1 MKFLLHLTLFIVL
14 TTLTQIG
21 GLVYLLVI
29 IIVKLKRLPILGS
42 FLLFC
47 SIYLVTIL
55 TIVPWVSS
63 KAFGRVKIENNQL
76 VNYHNILTVLCNRNY
91 VKPELNNMLKEIG
104 YQLNKKHPNLKVI
117 YLDANFPFFDGFP
130 LFPHLSHNDGKKV
143 DISFIYKDSSGK
155 VTNSKPSNSGYGIFE
170 NPSQNETNTTAICKE
185 KGYWQYDYPKYLTL
199 GTNNKNLTFSN
210 KVNKDFLEIITNLQQ
225 TQKVF
230 IEPHLKTRLHL
241 KSSKIRF
248 QGCKAVRHDDH
259 IHLQIN

>member
-1 MKFLLHLTLFIVL
+1 MKLLVHLILFIAL
-14 TTLTQIG
+14 TIVTQIG

-29 IIVKLKRLPILGS
+29 LIAKLKRLPILGS

-47 SIYLVTIL
+47 SIYLVTIF

-63 KAFGRVKIENNQL
+63 KVFGRVKIENNQL
-76 VNYHNILTVLCNRNY
+76 VSYHNVLTVLCNRNY
-91 VKPELNNMLKEIG
+91 VKPELNNALKEIG
-104 YQLNKKHPNLKVI
+104 YQLNKKHPNTKVI

-143 DISFIYKDSSGK
+143 DISFIYKDASGK
-155 VTNSKPSNSGYGIFE
+155 ITNNKPSNSGYGVFE
-170 NPSQNETNTTAICKE
+170 NPTQHETNTTAICKE

-199 GTNNKNLTFSN
+199 GTNNKSLTFSN

>member
-21 GLVYLLVI
+21 GLVYLLAI
-29 IIVKLKRLPILGS
+29 IIAKLKRLPILGS

-170 NPSQNETNTTAICKE
+170 NPSQNETYTTAICKE